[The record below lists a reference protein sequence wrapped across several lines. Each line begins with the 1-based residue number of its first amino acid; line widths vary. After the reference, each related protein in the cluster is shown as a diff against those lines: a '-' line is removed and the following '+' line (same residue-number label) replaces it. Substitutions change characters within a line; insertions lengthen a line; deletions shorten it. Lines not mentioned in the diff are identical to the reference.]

1 MKTLSADP
9 TRQSSMNSFLAGIES
24 GSMPTSTLRLP
35 DKPKK
40 KKKKTTKSQ
49 FESARKK
56 LKQAIPSSL
65 SDSSIRYSDMSSS
78 EAFRHA

>member
-24 GSMPTSTLRLP
+24 GSMPTSTLRLS
-35 DKPKK
+35 DKP

>member
-1 MKTLSADP
+1 LSADP
-9 TRQSSMNSFLAGIES
+9 SRQSSMNSFLAGIES

-40 KKKKTTKSQ
+40 KKKNTTKSQ

>member
-9 TRQSSMNSFLAGIES
+9 SRQSSMNSFLAGIES

-35 DKPKK
+35 DKP